1 VGVAERRVLERKQRE
16 RLIIESAL
24 RVFARRGIKEATI
37 DEIAEEAELGK
48 GTIYYYFPS
57 KEAILEGAIEATVDA
72 HFDGLIER
80 LKALKAPTPF
90 EIAEV
95 ILTSCAQNFKREA
108 ESFKVFYMVLSEP
121 TGRLSRAL
129 SKFVRRHLEWLDQ
142 FEKLAHPVLKEHGL
156 DPQAFVHFIGTHVH
170 GVTMLASSGRSIDLL
185 LSDSLTA
192 LKQLLGGIRK

>member
-1 VGVAERRVLERKQRE
+1 MGVAERRVLERKQRE

-24 RVFARRGIKEATI
+24 RVFAYKGIKEATI
-37 DEIAEEAELGK
+37 DDIAEEAQLGK

-72 HFDGLIER
+72 HFDGLLER
-80 LKALKAPTPF
+80 LEAVKTPF

-95 ILTSCAQNFKREA
+95 ILTGCAKNFKREA
-108 ESFKVFYMVLSEP
+108 EAFKVFYMVLSEP
-121 TGRLSRAL
+121 SERLSQAL

-142 FEKLAHPVLKEHGL
+142 FERLAHPTLKEHGL

-170 GVTMLASSGRSIDLL
+170 GITMLASSGRSIDLL
-185 LSDSLTA
+185 VGDSLAA

>member
-1 VGVAERRVLERKQRE
+1 LERKQRE
-16 RLIIESAL
+16 QLIIESAL
-24 RVFARRGIKEATI
+24 QVFARRGIKEATI
-37 DEIAEEAELGK
+37 DEIAEEAQLGK

-72 HFDGLIER
+72 HFDGLLER
-80 LKALKAPTPF
+80 LEDLKTPF

-95 ILTSCAQNFKREA
+95 ILSGCAQNFKREA
-108 ESFKVFYMVLSEP
+108 EAFKVFYMVLSEP

-142 FEKLAHPVLKEHGL
+142 FEKLTHPVLREYGL
-156 DPQAFVHFIGTHVH
+156 DPQAFVRFIGTHIH
-170 GVTMLASSGRSIDLL
+170 GITLLASSGRSIDLL
-185 LSDSLTA
+185 VGDSLAA